1 MRFQSPYWLLV
12 LLAVGALVV
21 AYVAVQLRRKTYATR
36 FSNVDL
42 LGSVAPRRPGWRRHL
57 TFALLL
63 VGLTVLTFGIA
74 RPSAAVRVPRDRAT
88 VILAIDVSL
97 SMEATDVLPSR
108 IAAAKSAGQKFVQIL
123 PPRLNLGLVSFGGN
137 ASVVVPPT
145 VDRKSVTDAIGDL
158 KLQESTAI
166 GEAVFTSL
174 QAISVFGQAT
184 TATGEKPPP
193 ARIVLLSDGANTV
206 GRPISEA
213 VAAARKAGVAVSTIA
228 FGTDTGTVTYKGETI
243 PVPADK
249 PALRQLADQTGGTFH
264 IAASVQELEQV
275 YSDIGSQIGYTTE
288 QRDISWRFLAVG
300 LLFGLLAAATSMLWA
315 GRLV

>member
-1 MRFQSPYWLLV
+1 MHFLSPSWLV
-12 LLAVGALVV
+12 LLIPVAALLTGYVV
-21 AYVAVQLRRKTYATR
+21 VQVRRKSYVTR
-36 FSNVDL
+36 FSNVEL

-63 VGLTVLTFGIA
+63 IALTVLTLGVA

-88 VILAIDVSL
+88 VMLAIDVSL

-108 IAAAKSAGQKFVQIL
+108 IAAAKSAGQQFVTIL

-137 ASVVVPPT
+137 ASVIVSPT
-145 VDRKSVTDAIGDL
+145 VDRKAVSTAIGNL

-184 TATGEKPPP
+184 TAAGDKPPP

-213 VAAARKAGVAVSTIA
+213 IAAARAAGVSVSTIA
-228 FGTDTGTVTYKGETI
+228 FGTDSGTVTYKGETI

-249 PALRQLADQTGGTFH
+249 PALQQLADQTGGSFH

-275 YSDIGSQIGYTTE
+275 YADIGSQIGYTTQ
-288 QRDISWRFLAVG
+288 QRDISWRFLAIG
-300 LLFGLLAAATSMLWA
+300 LLFALAAGGTSMLWA
-315 GRLV
+315 GRLA